1 MIAGKNKELYY
12 TESIDKQLNIEVI
25 GTKHVIDNTTREQ
38 DTFTLTETLNDGTEL
53 KFGSCMPNQISFTGR
68 EVPIATKGMKLR
80 PVEILEGNEDD
91 PFVYGTYT
99 VQSDTPTADRTKRQI
114 VAYDAMYD
122 IINSNV
128 KSWYDGL
135 SFPMTLK
142 AFRDSFF
149 AHLGIEQK
157 ETNLVNDSM
166 IVNKTLV
173 TTQSEDSSVTAES
186 TISGKT
192 IIEAICEINGAFGN
206 IGRDGKFEY
215 VILPSIVSALYPAED
230 LYPRDDLF
238 PSDANTESM
247 TGHYITFDYES
258 FQSKAITQLEIRADD
273 STAGAVVGNAGNTY
287 VISGNFLISD
297 KTGAELEQI
306 ANNLLPIMKQAAYT
320 PIKSCT
326 CVGNPCLEL
335 GDPIRFNT
343 SQEIVETYILQRTLT
358 GVQSKRDSIVSQ
370 GVENHSKNTN
380 SMRETLANV
389 QNRTSTLE
397 RNADHLLAQFNDLDE
412 NTSSQLEMTASQI
425 QAEVT
430 ARLNSEA
437 EMSTRISQSAH
448 SIVLTA
454 SGGDQSVGLTIQLY
468 EENGNVIDTS
478 SGNANITV
486 TGFVSFFDLANAGST
501 SINGA
506 NVNTGTITGVTFI
519 SNNGAEQV
527 EIENGNISF
536 YYNWTKLGRLRTGSF
551 TNASSKLGI
560 MLESDP
566 SYVLGVGSGSEYYF
580 LIDPASSKVQFY
592 AGAVFSESCGFNGYC
607 SFDGTA
613 RFFNTVDFSKRPT
626 YGDSALALKSEI
638 PSLSG
643 YIKSVGSPSWDT
655 ITSNNW
661 VVTSF
666 SLSKSGSS
674 ISVSGNH
681 IKKSLSDQ
689 RLKEHLGKLDERYAE
704 FYKMLNPIIFKFH
717 DDIPTIKGKHFGLY
731 ANEVADALDKA
742 NIDRSGLR
750 LVWQS
755 EVDSE
760 AHEDRYINDR
770 TWNLDYDEL
779 HALHIYMIQSQQKEI
794 EQLKSENFSLK
805 GEVDIL
811 KKRLNQMEEI
821 LNVINSKIS

>member
-68 EVPIATKGMKLR
+68 EVPIATKEMKLR

-99 VQSDTPTADRTKRQI
+99 VQSDTPTADRTKRQV

-389 QNRTSTLE
+389 QRRTSTLE

-412 NTSSQLEMTASQI
+412 NTSSQLEMTANQI
-425 QAEVT
+425 QAEVM

-437 EMSTRISQSAH
+437 EISTRISQSAH
-448 SIVLTA
+448 SIGLTA

-468 EENGNVIDTS
+468 DENGNVIDTS
-478 SGNANITV
+478 SDNANITV
-486 TGFVSFFDLANAGST
+486 TGFVSFWDLANAGST
-501 SINGA
+501 TVNGA
-506 NVNTGTITGVTFI
+506 NITTGEISCDRLNGGTLNGQIIKGCTIEGGDIKLGDSVYMYNPRLLKYEKVFDNDGNYLTFHINNTKFNSIYA
-519 SNNGAEQV
+519 S
-527 EIENGNISF
+527 EIYGSVHGNATSATTASYVANTASAKHTANMYSSSDNKMYYCPQGSSKRFKTDIVPVIDSKLDPHRLYDLNVVQFKYKPSF
-536 YYNWTKLGRLRTGSF
+536 YGLPEGTPMETVIGIIAEDVEKIYPCAVEKDEDTGLVINW
-551 TNASSKLGI
+551 
-560 MLESDP
+560 M
-566 SYVLGVGSGSEYYF
+566 
-580 LIDPASSKVQFY
+580 
-592 AGAVFSESCGFNGYC
+592 
-607 SFDGTA
+607 
-613 RFFNTVDFSKRPT
+613 
-626 YGDSALALKSEI
+626 
-638 PSLSG
+638 
-643 YIKSVGSPSWDT
+643 
-655 ITSNNW
+655 
-661 VVTSF
+661 
-666 SLSKSGSS
+666 
-674 ISVSGNH
+674 
-681 IKKSLSDQ
+681 
-689 RLKEHLGKLDERYAE
+689 ERYLLPP
-704 FYKMLNPIIFKFH
+704 MLS
-717 DDIPTIKGKHFGLY
+717 L
-731 ANEVADALDKA
+731 
-742 NIDRSGLR
+742 
-750 LVWQS
+750 
-755 EVDSE
+755 
-760 AHEDRYINDR
+760 
-770 TWNLDYDEL
+770 
-779 HALHIYMIQSQQKEI
+779 IQEQHQEI
-794 EQLKSENFSLK
+794 EQLKMDNFSLHV
-805 GEVDIL
+805 EL
-811 KKRLNQMEEI
+811 NTLSQRL
-821 LNVINSKIS
+821 